1 MLDMTM
7 GSGVAIASVCL
18 AVPATVKIIV
28 SAKRPVKEDKA
39 TNGVLL
45 EIIKKLNLTIEKK
58 VETDYEML
66 KNLIEMNTT
75 AQSTHFKVNEMLK
88 VIPMIEANTKDLTN
102 DTDKIKDIVT
112 EVRLTQKSIDKRIK

>member
-28 SAKRPVKEDKA
+28 SSKRPAKEDKA

-58 VETDYEML
+58 VETDYEMM

-75 AQSTHFKVNEMLK
+75 AKSTHFKVNETLDIVKMTEK
-88 VIPMIEANTKDLTN
+88 NTKEITN
-102 DTDKIKDIVT
+102 DTDKIKETVA
-112 EVRLTQKSIDKRIK
+112 EVRLTQRSIDKRIK